1 MSTDIGTPGRQNMV
15 TYTLGLGVGSTLRY
29 DVNYASSG
37 AGDFAAIRAGTEIQA
52 LAFQTAPSREYMSR
66 FRRDGKSVSDLL
78 SERDSTFA
86 DYRERKS
93 DG

>member
-1 MSTDIGTPGRQNMV
+1 MTALRMIVMRSGHRGIVVFITALLV
-15 TYTLGLGVGSTLRY
+15 TGSVHR
-29 DVNYASSG
+29 AMEIMG
-37 AGDFAAIRAGTEIQA
+37 MRAAIRAGTEIQA
-52 LAFQTAPSREYMSR
+52 LAFQTAPSKEYMSR